1 MAVSSRRQYIQVSD
15 AIRKVRTSSNG
26 SSNSSNGIDNRQW
39 DLLVD
44 ELVKVYSRD
53 NPAFNADRFR
63 LDCAVH
69 RGHGGKDA
77 T

>member
-26 SSNSSNGIDNRQW
+26 ASNGIDNRQW

-63 LDCAVH
+63 LACAVH
-69 RGHGGKDA
+69 RGYGGKDA